1 MVEGLPERTNSGLP
15 VWEVRCS
22 TLGCAS
28 SALVCEC
35 RFFNPG
41 VVDQLY
47 RIVSVAG
54 VLLHHAIGVEVGA
67 VERQSSA
74 HQVTPLL
81 GSLQVQRSDGFLQL
95 LVERCG
101 LFCIAST
108 VFNGPSG
115 DSFNATFYPP
125 TIEDRQAWHAVQSR
139 LHTAC
144 ARGLIGTTRSIDPH
158 VDTGSE
164 QGTEIPRIV
173 FEIYNAQNVI
183 GERAGAFNDLPD
195 ERLARFILRMSLS
208 GIENL
213 EAARSG
219 GDL

>member
-115 DSFNATFYPP
+115 DSFNATFYPETP
-125 TIEDRQAWHAVQSR
+125 LLGSLQVQRSDGFLQLLVER
-139 LHTAC
+139 C
-144 ARGLIGTTRSIDPH
+144 GLFCIAST
-158 VDTGSE
+158 
-164 QGTEIPRIV
+164 V
-173 FEIYNAQNVI
+173 FNGPSGDSFNAT
-183 GERAGAFNDLPD
+183 FY
-195 ERLARFILRMSLS
+195 
-208 GIENL
+208 
-213 EAARSG
+213 
-219 GDL
+219 